1 MSFFENSGRKPTALK
16 HNYNYF
22 YNLFAKL
29 ITNNKLDEEEEGER
43 EGGLVE
49 KWNKSQN
56 KNNENEISSD
66 ADH

>member
-16 HNYNYF
+16 HNYNYS

-29 ITNNKLDEEEEGER
+29 ITNNKLDEEEEGE
-43 EGGLVE
+43 GGCTVW
-49 KWNKSQN
+49 KMKQNQN
-56 KNNENEISSD
+56 KNNENKISSD